1 MVGGERQPPVDV
13 GKGLLQREQGAA
25 VQVRQARVAVRPAQ
39 DPRTNRNS
47 RHRSARTAISY
58 PGVAGRELAQ
68 DVVQQAVDALGG
80 EQRVLK
86 ALAALRARLRPRPEP
101 EVGQQQ
107 LHLVDRVLGVEQG
120 LRRELDDLVLVFPRG
135 AGARVVDLVGVDEH
149 HVPRAEGRQRPAGE
163 QLEPALA
170 AVEYLELLVHVRV
183 HDRLAPKG
191 GLQLAFE
198 QILDVLGR
206 PSRLAINLHALPL
219 RAKN

>member
-1 MVGGERQPPVDV
+1 M
-13 GKGLLQREQGAA
+13 
-25 VQVRQARVAVRPAQ
+25 
-39 DPRTNRNS
+39 
-47 RHRSARTAISY
+47 
-58 PGVAGRELAQ
+58 
-68 DVVQQAVDALGG
+68 
-80 EQRVLK
+80 
-86 ALAALRARLRPRPEP
+86 
-101 EVGQQQ
+101 
-107 LHLVDRVLGVEQG
+107 
-120 LRRELDDLVLVFPRG
+120 
-135 AGARVVDLVGVDEH
+135 VDLVGVDEH

-170 AVEYLELLVHVRV
+170 AVEHLELLVHVRV